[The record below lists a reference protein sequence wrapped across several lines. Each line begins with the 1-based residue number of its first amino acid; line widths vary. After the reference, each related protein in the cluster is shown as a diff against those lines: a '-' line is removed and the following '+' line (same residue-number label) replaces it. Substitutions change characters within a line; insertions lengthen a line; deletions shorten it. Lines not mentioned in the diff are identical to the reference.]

1 MRFDVSIGLSPE
13 PRKVAMARMMW
24 WLAVILLCLNPVT
37 SWARG
42 GGGCLAEGT
51 LVSTPDGSVAIERL
65 KKGDTVWSVV
75 EGRLKRAEVQALT
88 AVEPEEFLEVSA
100 SGSRLEVTAEH
111 LLMVGRGE
119 YRLAD
124 RLNEGNTV
132 FELRNG
138 RLRATQILAVR
149 RMAARRPAYNL
160 LVSPGGTFVTEGLVV
175 HNKGCFLPDSQIL
188 RPDGTESPISTL
200 MPGEKLLA
208 FKPGGRMVQARV
220 REIVR
225 LKVDE
230 YFLLK
235 TDQTTIR
242 VTAEHP
248 FYVGHG
254 MFKTVEALK
263 EGDKVFTWDGK
274 WLAEQRIVSLQK
286 VHEQVEVFN
295 LQTDHP
301 NTFFAG
307 QFAVHN
313 KGGGGGCFPTGTK
326 IATPRG
332 TVSIETLASGDEV
345 LAVDTDGRT
354 VRTSVKVLFISK
366 SPVVQIRTGKEVL
379 SATEEHPISIGRGR
393 FRQAV
398 NLRPGDR
405 ILKWKDGRLVKR
417 KVHGISH
424 PVGDELVFN
433 LQVEAPNTFIADGIV
448 VHNKGGGC
456 FPVGTPIC
464 TPKGETAIEKLS
476 PGEPVLA
483 LDSQGQRLETRV
495 EKIFDT
501 RSLVLAVE
509 TDRGCLRTTTDHPVG
524 LLGGGFIPAGRLRPG
539 QKVLN
544 WNDGEVR
551 SATVLRTQLGEKEEP
566 VYNLSVGSP
575 NTFLA
580 ANFVTHNKGGSSS
593 SSRSSSSSGGGDEF
607 PFWFVF
613 LPPLFFL
620 IIIILLS
627 RIGSKKSEN
636 LDFVYGREKID
647 PKAGKTAKLLE
658 FLSKQDS
665 SASPAELLK
674 LTESTFRKLQECW
687 QARRYEP
694 MKPLLMPDL
703 FNQHTAQLRGM
714 VANHEINR
722 IENLKVEY
730 IDLVNVRYT
739 EKPEQREFTALI
751 TASAR
756 DYYVDDRSGKF
767 LRGDEAP
774 ARFQEFWTFH
784 YLGDRWLLR
793 EIEQAGESDLLK
805 AENFAEM
812 LTDDTLKGIFGEA
825 AKKKGDAG
833 PWLERETGE
842 KATRI
847 ERLLNFLVQTDR
859 LWDRNQ
865 MLERAR
871 EVFMK
876 VYLTKESGDPDKVP
890 SADLFPKVTEHF
902 RQQIHQWRKD
912 GRRVEYRNLCV
923 RKAELILVR
932 NFADNSKDEYTVRIS
947 AHAQRI
953 FYEGDKLRDQQE
965 YVTPF
970 EEYWTFGRLENQ
982 WKLKEV
988 LPPATGKKM
997 ITVEN
1002 LDEESSTGQMQW
1014 YYRQSRAK

>member
-1 MRFDVSIGLSPE
+1 
-13 PRKVAMARMMW
+13 
-24 WLAVILLCLNPVT
+24 
-37 SWARG
+37 
-42 GGGCLAEGT
+42 
-51 LVSTPDGSVAIERL
+51 
-65 KKGDTVWSVV
+65 
-75 EGRLKRAEVQALT
+75 
-88 AVEPEEFLEVSA
+88 
-100 SGSRLEVTAEH
+100 
-111 LLMVGRGE
+111 
-119 YRLAD
+119 
-124 RLNEGNTV
+124 
-132 FELRNG
+132 
-138 RLRATQILAVR
+138 
-149 RMAARRPAYNL
+149 
-160 LVSPGGTFVTEGLVV
+160 
-175 HNKGCFLPDSQIL
+175 
-188 RPDGTESPISTL
+188 
-200 MPGEKLLA
+200 
-208 FKPGGRMVQARV
+208 
-220 REIVR
+220 
-225 LKVDE
+225 
-230 YFLLK
+230 
-235 TDQTTIR
+235 
-242 VTAEHP
+242 
-248 FYVGHG
+248 
-254 MFKTVEALK
+254 
-263 EGDKVFTWDGK
+263 
-274 WLAEQRIVSLQK
+274 
-286 VHEQVEVFN
+286 VEVFN

-580 ANFVTHNKGGSSS
+580 ANFVTHNKGGSSSSS